1 MSPDRQPRE
10 ELSSWKEI
18 AAHLAVSVRTAQMWE
33 KERGLPVRRLPGG
46 NRVIALAAE
55 LNDWKLS
62 SPSGSDPEPPAG
74 DVTTDS
80 PTRPK
85 PQGWRTTK
93 FVSAAL
99 LIVSVAALAALSWTW
114 RDKPL
119 PAAFRVYG
127 RQIEIFNRD
136 NRKLWSLDYEDEL
149 IGQVTTGVKQTL
161 VSIHDLDADGTP
173 EVVVFPSLIA
183 REDRMNQDLLCY
195 SAKGSLLWRYRIEKA
210 ARTHDSEF
218 FPPFEIRSFVVLP
231 PDASGRRRVAVTA
244 SHYRLF
250 PSQIAILDH
259 AGKLIREYWHGGH
272 INVLKVSGRRLLA
285 AGVSNQTNEATL
297 LVLDPDKLAGAS
309 LEDPAHQITGH
320 GPGTE
325 VARILF
331 PRSCMNQKYQTMATV
346 SLLDVTEHEIA
357 VHTVERDD
365 PAATRMWYFNPSLSF
380 RQVTESSIYT
390 KLKSDKNLS
399 PACLSAEVYE
409 PRLIEPPHK

>member
-1 MSPDRQPRE
+1 MASSQSPS
-10 ELSSWKEI
+10 ELCSWKQI
-18 AAHLAVSVRTAQMWE
+18 AAHLGVSVKTAQVWE
-33 KERGLPVRRLPGG
+33 QQRGLPVHRLPGPRG
-46 NRVIALAAE
+46 QVRVVIAE
-55 LNDWKLS
+55 LDAWKTGGLTAN
-62 SPSGSDPEPPAG
+62 P
-74 DVTTDS
+74 
-80 PTRPK
+80 
-85 PQGWRTTK
+85 
-93 FVSAAL
+93 
-99 LIVSVAALAALSWTW
+99 SVAPAATKRSVVRRSIPALAGILAVIGAFSMWWMW
-114 RDKPL
+114 RDRPV
-119 PAAFRVYG
+119 PSSFRVRG
-127 RQIEIFNRD
+127 RQIEIFDANNR
-136 NRKLWSLDYEDEL
+136 NLWSLDYEDEL
-149 IGQVTTGVKQTL
+149 TTEVLTGVKKTL
-161 VSIHDLDADGTP
+161 VSIHDLDADDTP

-183 REDRMNQDLLCY
+183 RDGRVNRDLLCY
-195 SAKGSLLWRYRIEKA
+195 SAKGELLWRYRIEKSA
-210 ARTHDSEF
+210 KTNDAEF

-231 PDASGRRRVAVTA
+231 PDSSGRRRVAVTA

-259 AGKLIREYWHGGH
+259 SGKLIREYWHGGH

-325 VARILF
+325 VARLLF